1 MTDRDYKVAITELV
15 RAFTESLQTLKLL
28 NVRSTFFAD
37 SELSMLP
44 GKSAAAIFDFYE
56 QVIESDLENISGI
69 QVSISDVEGLRL
81 SINICCKT
89 DLSSLACKGN
99 VRYETDGDEGYQ
111 HLVFLLEGGVAV

>member
-69 QVSISDVEGLRL
+69 QVSLSDVEGLRL